1 MIYLISGSPR
11 AGKSTLSRKMG
22 EELRVPYLSIDNIR
36 PIVMA
41 YFKGEEAKQRFPF
54 MHMFDAA
61 KIDEY
66 FQKYSDQE
74 IFAADMKEI
83 ESVWLGTEA
92 LIDYLLVCKMD
103 YILEGIHLLPTLMEK
118 YKNNPDVRIIYLVK
132 TDVEKILAGLY
143 QNTSQHHDWLMGNTQ
158 NEETIRLAAKSLV
171 IYGEYYT
178 AEAEKH
184 GFEHVN
190 TEDDFVGKLEYAK
203 DYLLVKK

>member
-22 EELRVPYLSIDNIR
+22 EELRIPYLSIDNIR

-41 YFKGEEAKQRFPF
+41 YFDGEEAKQRFPF
-54 MHMFDAA
+54 MQMFDAD

-66 FQKYSDQE
+66 FRKYSDQE
-74 IFAADMKEI
+74 IFAADMKEV
-83 ESVWLGTEA
+83 ESVWPGTEA

-103 YILEGIHLLPTLMEK
+103 YIIEGIHLLPNLMEK
-118 YKNNPDVRIIYLVK
+118 YKNNQDVSIIYLVK
-132 TDVEKILAGLY
+132 TDEEKILAGLY
-143 QNTSQHHDWLMGNTQ
+143 QNTSRHHDWLMGNTQ

-178 AEAEKH
+178 AEAKKY
-184 GFEHVN
+184 GFECIN
-190 TEDDFVGKLEYAK
+190 TEEDFVDKLKQAR
-203 DYLLVKK
+203 DYLLAKK

>member
-11 AGKSTLSRKMG
+11 AGKSTLSRQLG

-36 PIVMA
+36 PIVTA

-61 KIDEY
+61 KIDDFFRNY
-66 FQKYSDQE
+66 TDQE
-74 IFAADMKEI
+74 IFAADMTEI
-83 ESVWLGTEA
+83 ESVWPGTEA
-92 LIDYLLVCKMD
+92 LIDYSLLCKMD
-103 YILEGIHLLPTLMEK
+103 YINEGIHLLPSLMEK
-118 YKNNPDVRIIYLVK
+118 YKNNQDVRIMYLVK
-132 TDVEKILAGLY
+132 TDEEKILAGLY

-203 DYLLVKK
+203 DYLLAKK